1 MYNTGSRDARRD
13 YDNIQHEEGGD
24 STRTRL
30 QRSVYY
36 SEYD

>member
-1 MYNTGSRDARRD
+1 MYDIGSRDGRRD
-13 YDNIQHEEGGD
+13 YHNIQHEEGGD
-24 STRTRL
+24 TNRTRL